1 MAKKKQSMTPAIIDS
16 LLLNAQ
22 RRFSF
27 LRNYIFYY
35 PFHGFLAVF
44 TSFSACL

>member
-1 MAKKKQSMTPAIIDS
+1 MTPAIIDS

-35 PFHGFLAVF
+35 PFHGFWLFSLVLVAVY
-44 TSFSACL
+44 SAL